1 MQLTLS
7 KQRSILFGMDRQH
20 KHAVPH
26 NMKHEAAACALAAL
40 GHPVRLQLYRCL
52 MRAGCAGLSVVQLQT
67 KADIPRSTLV
77 HHLSKL
83 VTAGLVVQEKTG
95 ASVIGRVDFDLMQT
109 LLVYIQEECCLDV
122 PDSGCC

>member
-1 MQLTLS
+1 
-7 KQRSILFGMDRQH
+7 MDRQH